1 MEVFVDKQ
9 ILELKEWT
17 WFIEDKLPSSRPI
30 KILGIV
36 MH

>member
-17 WFIEDKLPSSRPI
+17 WWRLNATSIPQSLFIVAL
-30 KILGIV
+30 
-36 MH
+36 